1 MGKFPIK
8 KQGDDLGAE
17 HVNWLT
23 AGVEKLL
30 SREEGGGGVSHSSP
44 PSSSRGYSVNGSNFP
59 PFSLQQF
66 EIVEV
71 GCDGNENLYRMVPR
85 YWDNTSGEW
94 KTDNSTGNRGYSLD
108 ATDSDQ
114 TYSVE
119 DKVQA
124 YYDVQRGTYLP
135 LAAGGS
141 GAPRIRFTILSA
153 DFTVGFG
160 ALGCDHVV
168 VIVNHVSCG
177 GTGVAVGDEVRVYD
191 PEYCHFNLPLEL
203 LIGLSGTATWMK
215 SENYLVGLDY
225 FDYCIAELRAAGC
238 MWMIDTLCCA
248 EEENLNG

>member
-1 MGKFPIK
+1 MATFPE
-8 KQGDDLGAE
+8 KQPGDVLGAS
-17 HVNWLT
+17 HVNFLT
-23 AGVEKLL
+23 AGAEKALGIRKRG
-30 SREEGGGGVSHSSP
+30 SSSP
-44 PSSSRGYSVNGSNFP
+44 SDIRTFTVIA
-59 PFSLQQF
+59 
-66 EIVEV
+66 E
-71 GCDGNENLYRMVPR
+71 GCDDNADHYRIAHR
-85 YWDNTSGEW
+85 YWDNTDNTW
-94 KTDNSTGNRGYSLD
+94 KVGDGAGGVGFALD
-108 ATDSDQ
+108 PTDSGQSYAVGD
-114 TYSVE
+114 TVL
-119 DKVQA
+119 A
-124 YYDVQRGTYLP
+124 YYDSQRGAYIP
-135 LAAGGS
+135 LITGS